1 MRLAQRNP
9 PFKLAVK
16 LSKSQPNSMDSLS
29 QIVLGASVQGAIL
42 GRYQGRKA
50 YLYGAMLGT
59 LPDLDVLIR
68 YGDPISNMTYHRG
81 FSHSL
86 IVLTLVGLIGSW
98 LISRYHQW
106 RDLPLPYSGRR
117 LALAMT
123 LALTTHPILDSFTVY
138 GTQLLWPLQESL
150 SLTPF
155 SIASVFII
163 DPLYTLPLL
172 IAMVIGLVK
181 GSKLSFFK
189 SGLLAN
195 CQRLAVWMLIVSSSY
210 LMLSVGLKYYAQ
222 SQAAQTLAAANID
235 NIARIKTMPVLP
247 TILMW
252 RTLAEDDDKQLIELR
267 GSILDKR
274 LPEYRYLTQ
283 YEESQAIQTAIP
295 QTNQHYAKR
304 LDWFSEDWTGYR
316 TQAPDS
322 DSTKNNEQLVVDDLR
337 MMAGDTAF
345 FSFVLATKDN
355 ANNQWQAI
363 EPIDAPVVTIDNQSE
378 PSRFELV
385 KQGFKRVFDES
396 VVDKDG
402 GWELVYED

>member
-1 MRLAQRNP
+1 
-9 PFKLAVK
+9 
-16 LSKSQPNSMDSLS
+16 MDSLS

-42 GRYQGRKA
+42 GKYQGRKA

-59 LPDLDVLIR
+59 LPDLDVFIG

-86 IVLTLVGLIGSW
+86 IVLTAVGLIGSW

-106 RDLPLPYSGRR
+106 RDMPLPYSGKR

-172 IAMVIGLVK
+172 IVMIIGLVR
-181 GSKLSFFK
+181 GRKLSIFK
-189 SGLLAN
+189 TGLLAN
-195 CQRLAVWMLIVSSSY
+195 YQRLAIWMLIVSSSY

-222 SQAAQTLAAANID
+222 NQAEQTLAAANID
-235 NIARIKTMPVLP
+235 NITRIKTMPVLP
-247 TILMW
+247 TTLMW
-252 RTLAEDDDKQLIELR
+252 RTVAEDEQNRFIELR
-267 GSILDKR
+267 GSVLDSR

-283 YEESQAIQTAIP
+283 YDNSIMLNTNLPTA
-295 QTNQHYAKR
+295 NQPYAKR
-304 LDWFSEDWTGYR
+304 LNWFSGDWTGYR
-316 TQAPDS
+316 TQTLANES
-322 DSTKNNEQLVVDDLR
+322 NKQSTQLVVDDLR

-345 FSFVLATKDN
+345 FSFVLASKDK
-355 ANNQWQAI
+355 QDKEWQAI
-363 EPIDAPVVTIDNQSE
+363 MPIVAPVINIDNKPE
-378 PSRFELV
+378 TSRFELI

-396 VVDKDG
+396 VVDENG
-402 GWELVYED
+402 GWILVGKD

>member
-1 MRLAQRNP
+1 
-9 PFKLAVK
+9 
-16 LSKSQPNSMDSLS
+16 MDSLS
-29 QIVLGASVQGAIL
+29 QIVLGSSVQGAIL
-42 GRYQGRKA
+42 GKYKGRKA

-86 IVLTLVGLIGSW
+86 IVLTAVGLMGAW
-98 LISRYHQW
+98 LITRYHHW
-106 RDLPLPYSGRR
+106 RDMPLPYSGKR

-172 IAMVIGLVK
+172 IAMIIGLVK
-181 GSKLSFFK
+181 GRKLNIFK
-189 SGLLAN
+189 TGLLAN
-195 CQRLAVWMLIVSSSY
+195 YQRLAVWMLIVSSSY

-222 SQAAQTLAAANID
+222 GQAEQTLAAANID
-235 NIARIKTMPVLP
+235 NIVRIKTMPVLP
-247 TILMW
+247 TTLMW
-252 RTLAEDDDKQLIELR
+252 RTVAEDEQNRFIEIR
-267 GSILDKR
+267 GSVLDSR

-283 YEESQAIQTAIP
+283 YDNTQALITNLPTASQP
-295 QTNQHYAKR
+295 YADR
-304 LDWFSEDWTGYR
+304 LDWFSGDWTGYR
-316 TQAPDS
+316 TQTLVDN
-322 DSTKNNEQLVVDDLR
+322 DKQSTQLVVDDLR

-345 FSFVLATKDN
+345 FSFVLANKDN
-355 ANNQWQAI
+355 ANSEWQAI
-363 EPIDAPVVTIDNQSE
+363 MPIDAPVVTIDNKPQ
-378 PSRFELV
+378 PSRFELI

-396 VVDKDG
+396 IVDEKDWVLVDKN
-402 GWELVYED
+402 

>member
-1 MRLAQRNP
+1 
-9 PFKLAVK
+9 
-16 LSKSQPNSMDSLS
+16 MDSLS

-42 GRYQGRKA
+42 GKYQGRKA

-68 YGDPISNMTYHRG
+68 YGDPVSNMTYHRG

-86 IVLTLVGLIGSW
+86 IVLTIVGLLGSW
-98 LISRYHQW
+98 LITRYHQW
-106 RDLPLPYSGRR
+106 RDMPLPYSGKR

-150 SLTPF
+150 SLTPI
-155 SIASVFII
+155 SIASIFII
-163 DPLYTLPLL
+163 DPLYTIPLL
-172 IAMVIGLVK
+172 IAMIVGFIKGRKLAVFKQGL
-181 GSKLSFFK
+181 F
-189 SGLLAN
+189 AN
-195 CQRLAVWMLIVSSSY
+195 YQRLAVIMLMVSSSY
-210 LMLSVGLKYYAQ
+210 LLLSLGLKYQAQ
-222 SQAAQTLAAANID
+222 SKVEQTLAEVGID

-252 RTLAEDDDKQLIELR
+252 RTLAEDEQNRIIELR
-267 GSILDKR
+267 GSVLDSR

-283 YEESQAIQTAIP
+283 YDNSTMLNTNLPTASQL
-295 QTNQHYAKR
+295 YADR
-304 LDWFSEDWTGYR
+304 LDWFSGDWTGYR
-316 TQAPDS
+316 TQMLADES
-322 DSTKNNEQLVVDDLR
+322 NKQSTQLVVDDLR

-355 ANNQWQAI
+355 DKWRAI
-363 EPIDAPVVTIDNQSE
+363 EPIDAPVINIDNQPQ
-378 PSRFELV
+378 PSRFELI

-396 VVDKDG
+396 VVDEDG
-402 GWELVYED
+402 GWQLVDKK